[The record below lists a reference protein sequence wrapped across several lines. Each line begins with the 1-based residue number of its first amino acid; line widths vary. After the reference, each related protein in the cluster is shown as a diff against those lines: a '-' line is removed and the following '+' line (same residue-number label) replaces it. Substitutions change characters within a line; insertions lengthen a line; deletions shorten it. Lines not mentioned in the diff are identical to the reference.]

1 MFSTTNEKAEAAF
14 VAAKCGEEFCS
25 RKNRRRYY
33 SGIYGST
40 KLLLAFLQLEK
51 KKKKKKKQKQMQKK
65 KKKKQKKQQKKKV
78 NLSQQSRRRFQLS
91 ANLWK
96 P

>member
-33 SGIYGST
+33 SG
-40 KLLLAFLQLEK
+40 
-51 KKKKKKKQKQMQKK
+51 
-65 KKKKQKKQQKKKV
+65 
-78 NLSQQSRRRFQLS
+78 NLRFNKTASRFFAAGEEEEEEEEEAEEEAEEAAEEES
-91 ANLWK
+91 
-96 P
+96 

>member
-51 KKKKKKKQKQMQKK
+51 KKKKKKQKQKKK

-78 NLSQQSRRRFQLS
+78 NLSQQSPRRFQLS

>member
-1 MFSTTNEKAEAAF
+1 MFSTTNEKSEAAF
-14 VAAKCGEEFCS
+14 VAAKCGEKFCS

-51 KKKKKKKQKQMQKK
+51 KKKKKQQKQKK
-65 KKKKQKKQQKKKV
+65 KKKKKKKKQKKKV
-78 NLSQQSRRRFQLS
+78 NLSQQSPRRFQLS
-91 ANLWK
+91 ANLWR